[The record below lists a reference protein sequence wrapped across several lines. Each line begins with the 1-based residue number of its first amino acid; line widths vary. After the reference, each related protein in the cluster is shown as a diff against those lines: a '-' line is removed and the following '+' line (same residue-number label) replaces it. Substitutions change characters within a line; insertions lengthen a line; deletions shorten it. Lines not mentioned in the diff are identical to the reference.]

1 MPIVSIVF
9 LIIVLVIVLLTAASI
24 YFYRL
29 VIYRQP
35 KTFLL
40 NNPDLE
46 QDGGT
51 DLPVQDVPWVESQPF
66 ERIEMK
72 SSDGLLLRGFYLPAP
87 RPTTRTA
94 IVAHGY
100 SCSSKLNMGPF
111 AQMYHEEFGYN
122 VLMPDARGHG
132 ESEGNYIGF
141 GWHERLDYL
150 KWIHLMMQR
159 VGEDCEIVLHGV
171 SMGAAT
177 VLMTSGEV
185 LPPQVKS
192 VVADC
197 AYTSANDILAYQG
210 KRMYHL
216 PAFPIIPATSLVCK
230 LCAGYFFGEAS
241 TLKQIEKAQLPVLFI
256 HGEED
261 TFVPTEMAGRLY
273 AACPTPKELIMIPQ
287 AGHGISFNV
296 DPAAYA
302 GHVGQFLNKTIPSS
316 KLIASEV
323 R

>member
-1 MPIVSIVF
+1 MPIISIVL
-9 LIIVLVIVLLTAASI
+9 LIIVLVIVLSLVAASL

-40 NNPDLE
+40 DNPDLK

-66 ERIEMK
+66 ECIEMK
-72 SSDGLLLRGFYLPAP
+72 SVDGLLLRGFYLPAP
-87 RPTTRTA
+87 TPTTKTV

-100 SCSSKLNMGPF
+100 NCSSKLNMGPF
-111 AQMYHEEFGYN
+111 AQMYHEELGYN

-150 KWIHLMMQR
+150 KWIHLLIQR
-159 VGEDCEIVLHGV
+159 VGEDCEIALHGV

-177 VLMTSGEV
+177 VLMTSGES
-185 LPPQVKS
+185 LPAHVKC

-210 KRMYHL
+210 KRIYHL

-230 LCAGYFFGEAS
+230 LRAGYFFGEAS
-241 TLKQIEKAQLPVLFI
+241 TLKQVEKTQVPVLFI

-261 TFVPTEMAGRLY
+261 TFVPTEMADRLH
-273 AACPTPKELIMIPQ
+273 AACPTTKELILVPD

-302 GHVGQFLNKTIPSS
+302 GHVGKFLNKIIP
-316 KLIASEV
+316 
-323 R
+323 